1 MILQLCWCVCLCHR
15 HWVQL
20 DRQLR
25 KPDPHKPQLQL
36 QLHAFARLGPI
47 RTQAA
52 AAAQPE
58 PAPAERRHWQ
68 HDAGVLQERWV
79 WCCPLFFH
87 LALALI
93 THATEQNL
101 FELGGKCLHIL
112 QSKIV
117 APECQV
123 PPQVTEKWAFHLQS
137 FSYIPLNPLLS
148 GFIERRL
155 NCLSGVVSMATG
167 LLMERC

>member
-1 MILQLCWCVCLCHR
+1 MILQLCLCCVCLCHR

-47 RTQAA
+47 RTQ

-93 THATEQNL
+93 THATEL
-101 FELGGKCLHIL
+101 YLCELGGKCLHIL
-112 QSKIV
+112 QSKTV
-117 APECQV
+117 ARECQV
-123 PPQVTEKWAFHLQS
+123 PPQVTEIWAFHLQS

-148 GFIERRL
+148 GFVERRL
-155 NCLSGVVSMATG
+155 NCVSGVVSMATG
-167 LLMERC
+167 LLTERC